1 MYQWRF
7 NGGAI
12 SSATSS
18 NYSITSAQP
27 SNAGDYEVIV
37 ANSSGSVTSAV
48 ATLTVRIPPSIT
60 MQPAS
65 LIVTQGNNA
74 TFMVTAAGDTPLMY
88 QWRFGGNNLSGA
100 TSTNF
105 TVTGAQAADAGNYDV
120 VVSNNSGSVTS
131 AVATLTLRIPPSI
144 TQQPVSL
151 TATQGDNV
159 TFTVVVAIGDM
170 PLSYQWRFGVP
181 GAGGGDI
188 PGGTNTFLALSN
200 VQPANAG

>member
-27 SNAGDYEVIV
+27 SNAGNYEVIV

-88 QWRFGGNNLSGA
+88 QWRFNGGAISSA
-100 TSTNF
+100 TSSNDSITS
-105 TVTGAQAADAGNYDV
+105 AQPSNAGN
-120 VVSNNSGSVTS
+120 
-131 AVATLTLRIPPSI
+131 
-144 TQQPVSL
+144 
-151 TATQGDNV
+151 
-159 TFTVVVAIGDM
+159 
-170 PLSYQWRFGVP
+170 
-181 GAGGGDI
+181 
-188 PGGTNTFLALSN
+188 
-200 VQPANAG
+200 